1 MNDYSLRR
9 KTVSGLLWS
18 YMERVGTQAVQFLV
32 SLILARIL
40 MPDDYGVI
48 AIVLVFIN
56 ICDVFVQGGMGTA
69 LIQKKEVDECDY
81 SSVFYFSLSISTVL
95 FLLLFFSAPFI
106 AQFYKMPILTGL
118 LQVLGFRMPISSFL
132 TVQRAIVARNM
143 NFRKFFTATII
154 SVFFSAIIGV
164 WMAKHGYGVWSL
176 AVQNI
181 SNSLLNV
188 IVLFFIVKWYPRLL
202 FSWNRTKTLFSFGW
216 KLLMSN
222 LIDAIYEDFRSLYVG
237 KLYTPAELAFYN
249 QGLQFPRL
257 VGNNINTS
265 ITTALFPALATKQDD
280 MAALKNITRRSITIS
295 SFIMMPMMFILAAIS
310 ESLVVVLLT
319 EKWIGCVPFVQILCF
334 NFALL
339 PIHSANMQAILAMG
353 RSDLNLRMSL
363 IKKTSGF
370 IIILITASYS
380 VLAMAWG
387 GILIGIIASIVNSY
401 PNKRLLNYGYFDQ
414 LRDIMPYVLLS
425 TAMCI
430 PVLLIPLLSFSP
442 MITLFLQFVTGVIS
456 YVTLSYIYSKE
467 SLFYIISIIKEF
479 GKK

>member
-188 IVLFFIVKWYPRLL
+188 IVLFFIVKY
-202 FSWNRTKTLFSFGW
+202 TK
-216 KLLMSN
+216 
-222 LIDAIYEDFRSLYVG
+222 
-237 KLYTPAELAFYN
+237 
-249 QGLQFPRL
+249 
-257 VGNNINTS
+257 
-265 ITTALFPALATKQDD
+265 
-280 MAALKNITRRSITIS
+280 
-295 SFIMMPMMFILAAIS
+295 
-310 ESLVVVLLT
+310 
-319 EKWIGCVPFVQILCF
+319 
-334 NFALL
+334 
-339 PIHSANMQAILAMG
+339 
-353 RSDLNLRMSL
+353 
-363 IKKTSGF
+363 
-370 IIILITASYS
+370 
-380 VLAMAWG
+380 
-387 GILIGIIASIVNSY
+387 
-401 PNKRLLNYGYFDQ
+401 
-414 LRDIMPYVLLS
+414 
-425 TAMCI
+425 
-430 PVLLIPLLSFSP
+430 
-442 MITLFLQFVTGVIS
+442 
-456 YVTLSYIYSKE
+456 
-467 SLFYIISIIKEF
+467 
-479 GKK
+479 